1 MNPSRLSASVAV
13 GALALAATAGCGGR
27 PASVAGFVKMAGAPL
42 ENGVVTFTPVK
53 GGPSAYGTITAG
65 GRYELKTGAGQ
76 GLELG
81 DYVVTVAANAT
92 PEQAAAMGIK
102 VGREGIMPLLTPLK
116 YADTAT
122 SPLKATVKSGRQ
134 DLDFDLEKRE
144 AAGGSR

>member
-1 MNPSRLSASVAV
+1 
-13 GALALAATAGCGGR
+13 
-27 PASVAGFVKMAGAPL
+27 MAGTSL

-65 GRYELKTGAGQ
+65 GRYELKTGGGQ

-102 VGREGIMPLLTPLK
+102 VGREGIMPLLTPIT

-122 SPLKATVKSGRQ
+122 TPLKATVKAGRQ
-134 DLDFDLEKRE
+134 DLDFDIEKSG
-144 AAGGSR
+144 AAGGAK

>member
-1 MNPSRLSASVAV
+1 MAV
-13 GALALAATAGCGGR
+13 GALALAAAAGCGGR
-27 PASVAGFVKMAGAPL
+27 PASVAGVVTMAGTSL

-65 GRYELKTGAGQ
+65 GRYELKTGGGQ

-102 VGREGIMPLLTPLK
+102 VGREGIMPLLTPIT

-122 SPLKATVKSGRQ
+122 TPLKATVKAGRQ
-134 DLDFDLEKRE
+134 DLDFDIEKSG
-144 AAGGSR
+144 AAGGAK

>member
-13 GALALAATAGCGGR
+13 GALALAAAAGCGGR

-116 YADTAT
+116 YADVSTT
-122 SPLKATVKSGRQ
+122 PLVVDVKAGRQ
-134 DLDFDLEKRE
+134 EIDLALEADKR
-144 AAGGSR
+144 GKK